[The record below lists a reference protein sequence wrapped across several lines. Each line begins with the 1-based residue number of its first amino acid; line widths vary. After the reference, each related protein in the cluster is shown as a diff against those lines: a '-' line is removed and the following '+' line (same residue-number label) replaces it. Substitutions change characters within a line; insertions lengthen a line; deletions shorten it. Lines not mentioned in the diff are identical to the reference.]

1 MDTLSQQRWVRSFSY
16 LGGRWP
22 IMSTRSLLFLV
33 PISLIFMSGRGL
45 EAISSN
51 VDISATERPI
61 SVKFVLMTSV
71 EGGVHVWV
79 VHLSISLNI
88 HNLKGLSHFVEN

>member
-1 MDTLSQQRWVRSFSY
+1 
-16 LGGRWP
+16 
-22 IMSTRSLLFLV
+22 
-33 PISLIFMSGRGL
+33 MSGRGL

-51 VDISATERPI
+51 GDISATERPI

-88 HNLKGLSHFVEN
+88 HNLKGLSHFVENLACGHSKSTTLGPVIFILGW

>member
-1 MDTLSQQRWVRSFSY
+1 MDTLSQQRWVRSLSY
-16 LGGRWP
+16 LDGRWP

-51 VDISATERPI
+51 VRNSATVSPI
-61 SVKFVLMTSV
+61 SLKLGLVALAGSG
-71 EGGVHVWV
+71 EHVQGNDIL
-79 VHLSISLNI
+79 HLINI
-88 HNLKGLSHFVEN
+88 HEGWG